1 MTETTSAATPAPAS
15 RWEDFVDIL
24 YAPAS
29 VFARRA
35 TAGFGIPMLVV
46 TVLVGGIF
54 LVTSGALQPMLDAEF
69 TRAMAAKIRSDPSL
83 TPERVEMAREMGQ
96 KFQKVGVFIILPVTM
111 FVVGLMLWLCGK
123 LVDARQTLGAALMVT
138 CYAYVPKVLEAV
150 LAGVQA
156 LVLDPSS
163 LNGRFRLTLGIG
175 RFLDPD
181 ATSPILLAVVGRI
194 DLFTIRVTVLL
205 AIGLSVTGKV
215 PRRSAVIAA
224 ALVWALGAVPG
235 VLQALGS

>member
-1 MTETTSAATPAPAS
+1 
-15 RWEDFVDIL
+15 
-24 YAPAS
+24 
-29 VFARRA
+29 
-35 TAGFGIPMLVV
+35 
-46 TVLVGGIF
+46 
-54 LVTSGALQPMLDAEF
+54 
-69 TRAMAAKIRSDPSL
+69 AAKIRSDPSL

-163 LNGRFRLTLGIG
+163 LNGRFRLTFGIG

-181 ATSPILLAVVGRI
+181 ATSPILLALVGRI
-194 DLFTIRVTVLL
+194 DLFTIWVTVLL

-215 PRRSAVIAA
+215 PRQRAALAA

-235 VLQALGS
+235 VLQALSS